1 MFGEMTPSP
10 RILQHAAD
18 ALPRPSRLPQVA
30 YVIAFT
36 VELWWIVE
44 SDGSLPAPAHLL
56 CAGYFVSLVLCAVL
70 LHGLTV
76 RRSLCL
82 VVWLVGVASLALP
95 EAGMVLYMALQHWR
109 LQSLYGLTEI
119 TCWACRLF
127 INAVGV
133 VSVQSLYSTWR
144 EESEVMRR
152 LRDLNMSSTMST
164 MSTSNGRRGSVV
176 SVNGVGPMVHLG
188 AHPHPLQ
195 HPHTVL
201 GLAYQN
207 EGFVG
212 SMSQLNGKPP
222 GGTYAVP
229 LQPLHATK
237 LKRSASSVSR
247 RSSSSCVSLPALSPL
262 DSSVYGYP
270 PGAGAGAGTLPMTAH
285 LPPPALLP
293 PPGPLHR
300 ADSAS
305 EFNAAAFDGMLAA
318 SFRGQP
324 PGGDVVDGG
333 GGGGGGAAPGRRGA
347 GRGPGPGRAQSLVD
361 LSRSASRLGDY
372 WRVETVTAPSRPAPA
387 PAAYM
392 LPTTRSLDRRLRP
405 RRAVSMA
412 DLGAGLHAA
421 PFLHAGGHFGPAPVY
436 YRDAYGRDFVY
447 PAPSAYVHP
456 GMLYKGASSKTS
468 LGAASDDFRKY
479 RDVAL

>member
-1 MFGEMTPSP
+1 M
-10 RILQHAAD
+10 
-18 ALPRPSRLPQVA
+18 ALLDSCLCCSLMVASFVIGVYALVA
-30 YVIAFT
+30 YVIAFA

-44 SDGSLPAPAHLL
+44 SEGGLPAPAHLL

-76 RRSLCL
+76 RRSICL
-82 VVWLVGVASLALP
+82 VVWLVGVAALALP
-95 EAGMVLYMALQHWR
+95 EAGMVLYMALQYWR

-127 INAVGV
+127 INVAGV
-133 VSVQSLYSTWR
+133 VSVQSLYSSWR

-152 LRDLNMSSTMST
+152 LRDLNMSSTMS
-164 MSTSNGRRGSVV
+164 NGRRGSVA
-176 SVNGVGPMVHLG
+176 SSNGVVPNHGM
-188 AHPHPLQ
+188 
-195 HPHTVL
+195 L

-212 SMSQLNGKPP
+212 SMSQLNGKPA

-237 LKRSASSVSR
+237 LKRSASSASR
-247 RSSSSCVSLPALSPL
+247 RSTASAMSLPAMSMSPL
-262 DSSVYGYP
+262 GGYVGDGSVYGYP
-270 PGAGAGAGTLPMTAH
+270 VGPH
-285 LPPPALLP
+285 LGHAVPAMPAVGHPLLP

-300 ADSAS
+300 TDSTS

-318 SFRGQP
+318 SLRSGP
-324 PGGDVVDGG
+324 VSPGGDVVDGPG
-333 GGGGGGAAPGRRGA
+333 VAPGRAARLSK
-347 GRGPGPGRAQSLVD
+347 AQSLVD
-361 LSRSASRLGDY
+361 LSRAGSSSRLGDY
-372 WRVETVTAPSRPAPA
+372 WRVESVTAPSRPV
-387 PAAYM
+387 AYM
-392 LPTTRSLDRRLRP
+392 VPSTRSLDRRPHRP

-412 DLGAGLHAA
+412 DLGVHVHGP
-421 PFLHAGGHFGPAPVY
+421 PFVHAGPVGHMVAHPLYF
-436 YRDAYGRDFVY
+436 RDAYGRDFLY
-447 PAPSAYVHP
+447 PSPYVHP
-456 GMLYKGASSKTS
+456 SMLYRGATSKTS

>member
-1 MFGEMTPSP
+1 M
-10 RILQHAAD
+10 
-18 ALPRPSRLPQVA
+18 ALVDSCLCCSLMVASFVMGVYALVA

-44 SDGSLPAPAHLL
+44 TDGGLPAPAHLL

-95 EAGMVLYMALQHWR
+95 EAGMVLYMALQYWR

-133 VSVQSLYSTWR
+133 VSVQSLYSSWR

-164 MSTSNGRRGSVV
+164 MSTSNGRRGSVA
-176 SVNGVGPMVHLG
+176 SSNGVGPMVHM
-188 AHPHPLQ
+188 APHMA
-195 HPHTVL
+195 PHMGPHM

-229 LQPLHATK
+229 LQPLHGGK

-247 RSSSSCVSLPALSPL
+247 RSTSSAMSLPAMSPM
-262 DSSVYGYP
+262 DGSVYGYP
-270 PGAGAGAGTLPMTAH
+270 VGSLLPLGSHMAS
-285 LPPPALLP
+285 PLP
-293 PPGPLHR
+293 PPGALHR
-300 ADSAS
+300 TDSAS

-318 SFRGQP
+318 SLRHP
-324 PGGDVVDGG
+324 PAGGDAVDGG
-333 GGGGGGAAPGRRGA
+333 GPPAPGRLSRAGK
-347 GRGPGPGRAQSLVD
+347 GRGPARAQSLVD

-372 WRVETVTAPSRPAPA
+372 WRVETVTAPARPV
-387 PAAYM
+387 AYM

-412 DLGAGLHAA
+412 DLGASVHAA
-421 PFLHAGGHFGPAPVY
+421 PFVHAGHFGPAHHPMY
-436 YRDAYGRDFVY
+436 YRDAYGRDYVY
-447 PAPSAYVHP
+447 PNPSAYVHP